1 MLLAPYDRYFCF
13 PHGEKWEE
21 THLVDDVD
29 PLLRQP
35 ATPHA
40 GLPPW
45 QPEQGKK
52 WFHKNPFP
60 LFLFSSP
67 DFPAA
72 PDHFALLRIKT
83 KQLLELVF
91 YKAGDGNI
99 VKCWGIYPTFTRLRI
114 SYIYIVIEKRF
125 LVFIILTTRKK
136 YHNNATFTRLLI
148 RKYCVSLIEYWYDWP
163 F

>member
-1 MLLAPYDRYFCF
+1 MGSLSSPLKDEGKLFAKIYSWCFSPHMIVTFVSSRRRRERTPPCRWCPPSPLSTCYSPRWSSSLAT
-13 PHGEKWEE
+13 W
-21 THLVDDVD
+21 
-29 PLLRQP
+29 
-35 ATPHA
+35 A
-40 GLPPW
+40 
-45 QPEQGKK
+45 GKK

-114 SYIYIVIEKRF
+114 SYI
-125 LVFIILTTRKK
+125 
-136 YHNNATFTRLLI
+136 LLL
-148 RKYCVSLIEYWYDWP
+148 KSVSLYS
-163 F
+163 